1 MSRLLFWLALAVLV
15 VFAVR
20 AKIRAAR
27 ERVDRAEHGAPPA
40 ATDANGA
47 TGASAPIESMTSCA
61 HCSLYFPA
69 SEAVRADGLDYCCPA
84 HVRLPAK

>member
-15 VFAVR
+15 VMAIRSKLR
-20 AKIRAAR
+20 ASGIKP
-27 ERVDRAEHGAPPA
+27 PPA
-40 ATDANGA
+40 RPGPRQ
-47 TGASAPIESMTSCA
+47 APTIESMTSCA
-61 HCSLYFPA
+61 HCGVYFPS

>member
-15 VFAVR
+15 VFALR

-27 ERVDRAEHGAPPA
+27 ARVDRAGGSAAPSGPA
-40 ATDANGA
+40 SPSPSPT
-47 TGASAPIESMTSCA
+47 IESMTSCA
-61 HCSLYFPA
+61 HCGLYFPA

-84 HVRLPAK
+84 HVRLPAQ

>member
-15 VFAVR
+15 VMA
-20 AKIRAAR
+20 IRSKLR
-27 ERVDRAEHGAPPA
+27 GSGTKPPPA
-40 ATDANGA
+40 RQSGPRQ
-47 TGASAPIESMTSCA
+47 ASPIESMTSCA
-61 HCSLYFPA
+61 HCGVYFPS